1 MKLIR
6 LTALSSFV
14 LASALFFTSC
24 EKAAEEKKT
33 TDYEKKNIPLTSAQ
47 ENNPA
52 NTSSALGSLDVFYTK
67 ETRTLTW
74 TVTWSGLT
82 GPVAAMHIHGLAPKG
97 YNAGIV
103 QNIITASG
111 GITNTWLN
119 PPTNTIP
126 AFLATGK
133 FSGTTH
139 VDGSVIKEL
148 DLLNGNYYI
157 NIHTATYPGGEI
169 RAQIEFQ

>member
-6 LTALSSFV
+6 LTALTSLV
-14 LASALFFTSC
+14 LGLMLATTSC

-33 TDYEKKNIPLTSAQ
+33 TDYEKKNIPLTGAQ
-47 ENNPA
+47 ETPA
-52 NTSSALGSLDVFYTK
+52 VPSTALGSLDVFYTK

-97 YNAGIV
+97 YAAGVV
-103 QNIITASG
+103 QNIITNSG
-111 GITNTWLN
+111 GIATPNATLY
-119 PPTNTIP
+119 P
-126 AFLATGK
+126 ATGK

-157 NIHTATYPGGEI
+157 NIHTAAYPGGEI